1 MTDFVSIT
9 IAIVIIFMVYR
20 WLSASG
26 EGSQP
31 NRQGQNRGRMTPRT
45 QARLVNPDGTQ
56 LWELTSTVFFYLG
69 WTTHSLSPKDKQM
82 FLLPTELRQR
92 KGTGVETVRAMFPHI
107 PTAAIH
113 YDLQK
118 TGSVEQTCDNIL
130 RDGTL
135 PMPPAPRPPTPPA
148 PSTSSTSGSSS
159 ATSQSVN
166 GNLVQRFQL
175 QEAAERN
182 VVPDEPSKVWADSAE
197 KRQEVFKSRKEF
209 MVLQARKRFLEQEAL
224 KAKENEKGDTTA

>member
-45 QARLVNPDGTQ
+45 QARLVNPEMVRKSDLGRTDVPLYQ
-56 LWELTSTVFFYLG
+56 RSLDNGMEFFG
-69 WTTHSLSPKDKQM
+69 EDP
-82 FLLPTELRQR
+82 PI
-92 KGTGVETVRAMFPHI
+92 VETVRAMFPHI

-148 PSTSSTSGSSS
+148 TSTSSTSTSGSSS
-159 ATSQSVN
+159 ATNQSVN

>member
-9 IAIVIIFMVYR
+9 IVVVIIFMVFR

-31 NRQGQNRGRMTPRT
+31 NHQGQNRARIPTRP
-45 QARLVNPDGTQ
+45 QARLVNP
-56 LWELTSTVFFYLG
+56 E
-69 WTTHSLSPKDKQM
+69 M
-82 FLLPTELRQR
+82 
-92 KGTGVETVRAMFPHI
+92 VETVRAMFPHI

-135 PMPPAPRPPTPPA
+135 PMPPAPRPVTPPTA
-148 PSTSSTSGSSS
+148 SNASSTFTATGSSS
-159 ATSQSVN
+159 GANPSVN
-166 GNLVQRFQL
+166 GNLVQRFKL
-175 QEAAERN
+175 QDAAEKN
-182 VVPDEPSKVWADSAE
+182 FVPEEPTKVWADSAE

-224 KAKENEKGDTTA
+224 KAKEANAKAKEVDIAA

>member
-9 IAIVIIFMVYR
+9 IVIVIIFMVFR

-26 EGSQP
+26 DGSQP
-31 NRQGQNRGRMTPRT
+31 VRQGQNRGRVTPRT
-45 QARLVNPDGTQ
+45 QARLVNPEMVAQ
-56 LWELTSTVFFYLG
+56 
-69 WTTHSLSPKDKQM
+69 
-82 FLLPTELRQR
+82 
-92 KGTGVETVRAMFPHI
+92 VRAMFPHI

-148 PSTSSTSGSSS
+148 ASSSSTPTAGSSS
-159 ATSQSVN
+159 GTTQSVN
-166 GNLVQRFQL
+166 GNLVQRFKL
-175 QEAAERN
+175 QEA
-182 VVPDEPSKVWADSAE
+182 VDKDIVPEEPTKVWGDSAE
-197 KRQEVFKSRKEF
+197 KRQEVFKSRKEY
-209 MVLQARKRFLEQEAL
+209 MVLQARKRYLEQEARKTKEAEEA
-224 KAKENEKGDTTA
+224 KAKEVDTSA